1 MQKKEREIMKI
12 EKLTESEELV
22 MKAIWDCEKEPVLSD
37 VVERVNGHYGKD
49 WKPQTVST
57 FLAKLV
63 RKNYLKLCRNGKI
76 YTYKILVPE
85 KNYKQK
91 LYKHHISFWN
101 HNDTGTFVTEMFDNG
116 DLSKEDIERLRAK
129 IDEL

>member
-1 MQKKEREIMKI
+1 MKI

-22 MKAIWDCEKEPVLSD
+22 MKSIWDCNKEPVLSD
-37 VVERVNGHYGKD
+37 VVDRVNGFYGKD

-63 RKNYLKLCRNGKI
+63 RKDYLELCRNGKI
-76 YTYKILVPE
+76 YTYKILVSE
-85 KNYKQK
+85 ADYRQK
-91 LYKHHISFWN
+91 LYKHHISFW
-101 HNDTGTFVTEMFDNG
+101 HNNDVGRFVTEMFDNG
-116 DLSKEDIERLRAK
+116 DLTKEDVKELRAK

>member
-1 MQKKEREIMKI
+1 MKI

-22 MKAIWDCEKEPVLSD
+22 MKSIWDCRKEPVLSD
-37 VVERVNGHYGKD
+37 VVDRVNGFYGKD

-63 RKNYLKLCRNGKI
+63 RKNYLQLCRNGKI
-76 YTYKILVPE
+76 YTYKILISE
-85 KNYKQK
+85 AAYRQK

-101 HNDTGTFVTEMFDNG
+101 QNDITNFVAEMYENG
-116 DLSKEDIERLRAK
+116 DLTKEDIEELRAK
-129 IDEL
+129 IN

>member
-1 MQKKEREIMKI
+1 MFI

-22 MKAIWDCEKEPVLSD
+22 MKSIWDCRKEPVLSD
-37 VVERVNGHYGKD
+37 VVERVNDYYGKD

-63 RKNYLKLCRNGKI
+63 RKNYLKLQRNGKI
-76 YTYKILVPE
+76 YTYKILISE
-85 KNYKQK
+85 AAYRQK

-101 HNDTGTFVTEMFDNG
+101 HNDISEFVTEMFDNG
-116 DLSKEDIERLRAK
+116 DLTKEDLEGLKAK
-129 IDEL
+129 INEL

>member
-1 MQKKEREIMKI
+1 MKI

-22 MKAIWDCEKEPVLSD
+22 MKAIWDCDKEPVLSD
-37 VVERVNGHYGKD
+37 VVDRVNGYYGKD

-63 RKNYLKLCRNGKI
+63 RKDYLQLCRNGKI

-85 KNYKQK
+85 RDYKQK
-91 LYKHHISFWN
+91 LYKHHINFWN
-101 HNDTGTFVTEMFDNG
+101 GNNVDTFMTELFDNG
-116 DLSKEDIERLRAK
+116 DLTEENLERLQEK
-129 IDEL
+129 INRL

>member
-1 MQKKEREIMKI
+1 MKI

-22 MKAIWDCEKEPVLSD
+22 MKAIWDCRKEPVLSD
-37 VVERVNGHYGKD
+37 VVERVNGYYGKD

-63 RKNYLKLCRNGKI
+63 RKDYLKLIRNGKI
-76 YTYKILVPE
+76 YTYKILIPE
-85 KNYKQK
+85 AAYRRK
-91 LYKHHISFWN
+91 LYRQHISFWN
-101 HNDTGTFVTEMFDNG
+101 NNDISNFVTEMYDNG
-116 DLSKEDIERLRAK
+116 DLTKDDVQVLKAK

>member
-1 MQKKEREIMKI
+1 MKI

-22 MKAIWDCEKEPVLSD
+22 MKSIWDCRKEPVLSD
-37 VVERVNGHYGKD
+37 VVDRVNGFYGKD

-76 YTYKILVPE
+76 YTYKILISE
-85 KNYKQK
+85 GAYKQK
-91 LYKHHISFWN
+91 LYKHHVSFWN
-101 HNDTGTFVTEMFDNG
+101 NNDICDFVTEMVNNG
-116 DLSKEDIERLRAK
+116 DLTKDDLEAVTKK
-129 IDEL
+129 IG